1 MASGPEVRKQ
11 TGRDIRV
18 LRLTARCGRSVT
30 VKRVNPEQIATASRR
45 LEGHIRSTPVLTA
58 DGSDFGWVG
67 PVQMKLEHLQHSGS
81 FKARGAANALLTTEV
96 PAAGVVA
103 ASGGNHGA
111 AVAWAA
117 DRLGHRATVFVPSIA
132 SPAKIAK
139 LESYGADVHIVG
151 QVFAEALEASREF
164 QADTGALS
172 VHAYDQAE
180 VLAGAGTVGA
190 EFEAQVEPLDRV
202 LVACGGGGLS
212 GGLAAWF
219 GHRVALTVVETE
231 GTQTFASALK
241 ADRPIEVA
249 VEGLA
254 ADSLGA
260 TMLGTAGWDQLRAV
274 SAEST
279 VVSDREVRE
288 AQRLLWDR
296 YRLLVEPAAAAPLA
310 ALAHL
315 EAGQGE
321 NVGVIVCGAN
331 TDRLP
336 G

>member
-1 MASGPEVRKQ
+1 MR
-11 TGRDIRV
+11 R
-18 LRLTARCGRSVT
+18 GRSVT
-30 VKRVNPEQIATASRR
+30 VERVNPELIAAASRR
-45 LEGHIRSTPVLTA
+45 LEGHIRTTPVLTA
-58 DGSDFGWVG
+58 DGGEFGLNS
-67 PVQMKLEHLQHSGS
+67 PVQMKLEHVQHSGS
-81 FKARGAANALLTTEV
+81 FKARGAANALLTADV

-117 DRLGHRATVFVPSIA
+117 SRLGYPATVFVPSIA

-139 LESYGADVHIVG
+139 LESYGAAVHVVG
-151 QVFAEALEASREF
+151 RVFSEALEASQDF

-172 VHAYDQAE
+172 VHAYDQIE
-180 VLAGAGTVGA
+180 VLTGAGTVGA
-190 EFEAQVEPLDRV
+190 EFETQVGPLDRV

-219 GHRVALTVVETE
+219 GSRVALTVVETT
-231 GTQTFASALK
+231 GTQTFARALE
-241 ADRPIEVA
+241 AGQPVSIT

-260 TMLGTAGWDQLRAV
+260 TMIGSAGWTQLRAV
-274 SAEST
+274 EADSV
-279 VVSDREVRE
+279 VVSDQEVRE
-288 AQRLLWDR
+288 AQRRLWDR

-315 EAGQGE
+315 GAERDE
-321 NVGVIVCGAN
+321 KVGVIVCGAN
-331 TDRLP
+331 TDQFP